1 MESVSPP
8 HPGEEFILQLEAV
21 TGGFGRG
28 DAYTQVLNGVSFEA
42 RAGVMTAVVGET
54 GSGKSLTALATL
66 GIAPPSFRR
75 TAGHAWFG
83 GRDLFTL
90 AEPEL
95 RRLRGREISMVFQDA
110 RAALNPVFTVG
121 HQLRDVARAH
131 RKLSAREATAE
142 VEAMLERVAIP
153 EPRHRMRQY
162 PQEFSGGMAQR
173 VMLAMALICQPRLLL
188 LDEPTTG
195 LDVTIQAD
203 VIELIVELVSASGL
217 SALLITHDLGL
228 VAESCQDVV
237 VMRQG
242 QVRESGTA
250 RDIFTRPQ
258 DPYTIELINASRLT
272 ESAI

>member
-1 MESVSPP
+1 MDDTTATPDA
-8 HPGEEFILQLEAV
+8 ILRLEDV

-28 DAYTQVLNGVSFEA
+28 DGYTQVLNGVSFTA
-42 RAGVMTAVVGET
+42 RPGVMTAIVGET
-54 GSGKSLTALATL
+54 GSGKSLTALTTL
-66 GIAPPSFRR
+66 GITPPSFRR

-90 AEPEL
+90 TEPEL

-131 RKLSAREATAE
+131 RKLSAKEAGAE
-142 VEAMLERVAIP
+142 VEAMLERVRIP

-162 PQEFSGGMAQR
+162 PHEFSGGMAQR

-217 SALLITHDLGL
+217 SACLITHDLGL

-242 QVRESGTA
+242 RVREAGTA
-250 RDIFTRPQ
+250 RDIFTSPQ

-272 ESAI
+272 ESAA

>member
-1 MESVSPP
+1 MDSRVPAD
-8 HPGEEFILQLEAV
+8 GNILSLV
-21 TGGFGRG
+21 DLTGGFGRR
-28 DAYTQVLNGVSFEA
+28 DSYTQVLNGVTFAA
-42 RAGVMTAVVGET
+42 RAGVMTAIVGET
-54 GSGKSLTALATL
+54 GSGKSLTALTSL

-75 TAGHAWFG
+75 TGGHAWFG

-90 AEPEL
+90 PESEL

-121 HQLRDVARAH
+121 HQLRDAARAH
-131 RKLSAREATAE
+131 RKLTAKQADAE
-142 VEAMLERVAIP
+142 VEAMLERVRIV
-153 EPRHRMRQY
+153 EPGHRMRQY
-162 PQEFSGGMAQR
+162 PHEFSGGMAQR
-173 VMLAMALICQPRLLL
+173 VMLAMALICQPKLLL

-203 VIELIVELVSASGL
+203 VIELIVELVSAAGM
-217 SALLITHDLGL
+217 SAFLITHDLGL

-242 QVRESGTA
+242 QVRETGSTK
-250 RDIFTRPQ
+250 DIFTSPQ

-272 ESAI
+272 ESAV